1 MNTYN
6 RKTVYLGID
15 VHKKTYAVT
24 AICDGGVMKK
34 TTMRAEPEGLVRY
47 CEKFFAGACIISAYE
62 AGFCGF
68 HLHRILI
75 AAGINNLVV
84 NPSDIEINA
93 RNRVKTD
100 KRDSL
105 KIATQLAAGRLHGIY
120 IPSVEQE
127 LSRTVSRLRE
137 SLVRQRSRLACQLK
151 NVLFLF
157 GYIPYSEKLKVCSK
171 WVEKILEKSYPEEIK
186 YTIDT
191 YVACWKF
198 QSQRIKEVEN
208 ELKKQ
213 AETDIE
219 IHMIYE
225 SHPGIGLVSARTL
238 ANELGDMSQFKNEKC
253 LYSYIGLTPS
263 EHSSGDHRQLG
274 HITHQGKAI
283 LRKILIQAAWIAI
296 KHDESLNQIYTRAS
310 VTAGKHNAIVGVARR
325 MIGRLR
331 ACLRKNELY
340 VIQKDADIVTIDA

>member
-47 CEKFFAGACIISAYE
+47 CEKFFPGAFIISAYE

-84 NPSDIEINA
+84 NPGDIEVNA

-105 KIATQLAAGRLHGIY
+105 KIATQLAADRLHGIY
-120 IPSVEQE
+120 IPSLEQE
-127 LSRTVSRLRE
+127 LSRTISRLRD
-137 SLVRQRSRLACQLK
+137 SLVRQRSRLSCQMK

-157 GYIPYSEKLKVCSK
+157 GYIPYSEKLKVCPK
-171 WVEKILEKSYPEEIK
+171 WIEKILEKSYPEEIK
-186 YTIDT
+186 YVLDA
-191 YVACWKF
+191 YVACWEF
-198 QSQRIKEVEN
+198 QTQKIKEVEV
-208 ELKKQ
+208 ELKNK
-213 AETDIE
+213 
-219 IHMIYE
+219 
-225 SHPGIGLVSARTL
+225 L
-238 ANELGDMSQFKNEKC
+238 
-253 LYSYIGLTPS
+253 
-263 EHSSGDHRQLG
+263 
-274 HITHQGKAI
+274 
-283 LRKILIQAAWIAI
+283 
-296 KHDESLNQIYTRAS
+296 
-310 VTAGKHNAIVGVARR
+310 
-325 MIGRLR
+325 
-331 ACLRKNELY
+331 
-340 VIQKDADIVTIDA
+340 